1 MREDYAE
8 FVRRG
13 AEIIVI
19 GPEGPRRF
27 RQVWD
32 EQGYPFVGLADY
44 RHTVADRYGQ
54 EVNLL
59 KLGRMPALVVVDRA
73 GVIRWTHFG
82 DDMTDIPKNSQVLA
96 LLDELNATAA
106 GPVEGEG
113 GPEHAR

>member
-1 MREDYAE
+1 MREDYEA

-13 AEIIVI
+13 AEIVAI

-27 RQVWD
+27 KQVWN
-32 EQGYPFVGLADY
+32 EQGYPFVGLPDY

-59 KLGRMPALVVVDRA
+59 KLGRMPALVVVDRE

-82 DDMTDIPKNSQVLA
+82 DDMTDIPRNEDVLA
-96 LLDELNATAA
+96 LLDGLNAAA
-106 GPVEGEG
+106 AEPGAEERGS
-113 GPEHAR
+113 EHAD